1 MPSFDTKLDFKE
13 KEQVADFVA
22 VEFTHV
28 AEIAAEVL
36 GARTLTQ
43 LSLAGDWSSP

>member
-22 VEFTHV
+22 VEITHV
-28 AEIAAEVL
+28 AEIAAKVSGHE
-36 GARTLTQ
+36 
-43 LSLAGDWSSP
+43 P